1 MPEST
6 SSSHVYRIDPLQSAE
21 NYAVWKI
28 KMMDILTDQGY
39 MDIVDGL
46 EILPTVEAEANLL
59 WKKKD
64 RAALSII
71 RLRVADKM
79 IVYIA
84 SATTLK
90 GA

>member
-1 MPEST
+1 MLEST
-6 SSSHVYRIDPLQSAE
+6 SSSHVYRIDPLQGAE

-28 KMMDILTDQGY
+28 KMMNILTDRCY
-39 MDIVDGL
+39 MDIIDGS
-46 EILPTVEAEANLL
+46 EILPTVEAEAKL

-64 RAALSII
+64 QAALSTIW
-71 RLRVADKM
+71 LRVADKM
-79 IVYIA
+79 IIA